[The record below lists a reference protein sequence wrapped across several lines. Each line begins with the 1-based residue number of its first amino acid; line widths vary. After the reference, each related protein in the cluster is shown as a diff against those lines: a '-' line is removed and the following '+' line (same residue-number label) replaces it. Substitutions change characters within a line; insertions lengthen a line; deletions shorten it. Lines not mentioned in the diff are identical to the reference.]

1 MARRSRKK
9 KSSPLPAILG
19 GVVAVAAIAIGF
31 ISLKGEDVPTAK
43 GFPLETYVES
53 CNSLRGNQY
62 SIQGEVLE
70 NAHHDP
76 LVGKFIF
83 LTVDTG
89 GGKASSELPQNV
101 GILVPA
107 DVDGP
112 NLETK
117 QRYTFVVD
125 VKKEGALVARSY
137 TAQ

>member
-1 MARRSRKK
+1 MFKKLILFTGIIATVTAAQARFN
-9 KSSPLPAILG
+9 
-19 GVVAVAAIAIGF
+19 V
-31 ISLKGEDVPTAK
+31 
-43 GFPLETYVES
+43 
-53 CNSLRGNQY
+53 
-62 SIQGEVLE
+62 
-70 NAHHDP
+70 
-76 LVGKFIF
+76 IF